1 MHQGAGQHPE
11 LTLLKKQQKKFIA
24 QKSDVLKKKKEL
36 EICTDEPG
44 YDGMEGF
51 KLIFD

>member
-24 QKSDVLKKKKEL
+24 QKRDVLKKKEL
-36 EICTDEPG
+36 EICRDEPG